1 MRCKREAQSSG
12 SSYSDGEAQVT
23 DLPVAPGQGQNSMS
37 VPRELHGAVEKEGL
51 EGVRPQA

>member
-1 MRCKREAQSSG
+1 MRWKREAQSSG

-37 VPRELHGAVEKEGL
+37 VPRELHRAVEKEGL